1 MAKMVDR
8 GSFIWFLMSATQIWI
23 SFVIL
28 EEATAAVETLFGAGA
43 AACFV
48 LGLFVFKREQ
58 MDILD
63 NPLRMDKEVHAD
75 MQKKQGNSF
84 WLIIGLWL
92 TVMTTSSFIF

>member
-58 MDILD
+58 M
-63 NPLRMDKEVHAD
+63 KEVHAD
-75 MQKKQGNSF
+75 MQKKQGTSF

-92 TVMTTSSFIF
+92 AVMTTSSFIF

>member
-1 MAKMVDR
+1 MAKAVER

-58 MDILD
+58 MDIMD
-63 NPLRMDKEVHAD
+63 NPLKMEKEVHDD
-75 MQKKQGNSF
+75 MKKKQGANF
-84 WLIIGLWL
+84 WVIIGLWL
-92 TVMTTSSFIF
+92 TVMTASSFIF

>member
-48 LGLFVFKREQ
+48 LGLFKREQ
-58 MDILD
+58 MNILE

-75 MQKKQGNSF
+75 MQKKQGTSF
-84 WLIIGLWL
+84 WLILGLWL
-92 TVMTTSSFIF
+92 AVMTTSSFIF

>member
-58 MDILD
+58 M
-63 NPLRMDKEVHAD
+63 NKEVHAD
-75 MQKKQGNSF
+75 MQKKQGTSF

-92 TVMTTSSFIF
+92 AVMTTSSFIF